1 MGRPLYKDVNGDKV
15 IGTGAGATTG
25 IRVDFYDGSTLQ
37 TDGVIIKQRGAR
49 TFVVCRVGD
58 IGTTANYKVCKLV
71 NTAPNADGEM
81 RLVGYPGGNANAE
94 VAISKITR
102 RIAVGFPT
110 VPVLNNSAGDFKL
123 WNSEDSNTSTNHD
136 QKKYTWYIEND
147 SSADILVLT
156 EITAVL

>member
-1 MGRPLYKDVNGDKV
+1 MGRPLFKDVNGDKV

-37 TDGVIIKQRGAR
+37 TDGIIIKQRGAR
-49 TFVVCRVGD
+49 TFVVARVG
-58 IGTTANYKVCKLV
+58 TPNTRFTCKLV
-71 NTAPNADGEM
+71 DTAPNAAGEM

-102 RIAVGFPT
+102 RIAYGFPSS
-110 VPVLNNSAGDFKL
+110 PVLSSGL